1 MNQDG
6 IPLRILLT
14 KGNMSDMNKKI
25 LKPLINGFKGLTILA
40 DKGYDVD
47 WLREELE
54 NPVIPGRSNR
64 KIEIKYDEDL
74 YKKRNIVER
83 FFMWIKRY
91 RRINTRYEQTASSF
105 MGMISI
111 VSTKIMLDKGI
122 I

>member
-1 MNQDG
+1 MVNQDG

-25 LKPLINGFKGLTILA
+25 LEPLVNGFENFTILA

-47 WLREELE
+47 WLRDKLE

-64 KIEIKYDEDL
+64 KIKIKYDEDL

-91 RRINTRYEQTASSF
+91 RRINTIYEQTGSSF
-105 MGMISI
+105 MGMINI
-111 VSTKIMLDKGI
+111 VSTKKMLNRF
-122 I
+122 